1 MQFFLFDNPGSQLF
15 NYLNTV
21 AFTFLKVSTLI
32 ERTLVKVILCFYLID
47 DARSHRAIL
56 TESSSFISALR
67 SFQFWELIEK
77 NDETSNKKTKK
88 KSFAVFKTKKLP
100 KMWKKKL
107 LFFVAKSLMWC
118 IAWQFFSCL
127 CSNSSISS
135 SNNHFERLIFVHLK
149 R

>member
-56 TESSSFISALR
+56 NQVLSLVHFGVFNFE
-67 SFQFWELIEK
+67 
-77 NDETSNKKTKK
+77 NKLKKTMKLLTKK

-100 KMWKKKL
+100 KM
-107 LFFVAKSLMWC
+107 
-118 IAWQFFSCL
+118 
-127 CSNSSISS
+127 
-135 SNNHFERLIFVHLK
+135 
-149 R
+149 